1 MGKRTEFGPDM
12 ALGTQKNPEKRR
24 RSEMKVASR
33 NRNQRTRQSSR
44 SRSRRAG
51 NSPRVSG
58 IHNRRDKRFFCE
70 KPRPALE
77 DAIEMSS
84 QTTDT
89 EAGHEAA
96 APSSDRPDWNE
107 AIMLWLSW
115 NSTYEKATAK
125 MYKGGNKEKL
135 RAMVNEMECL

>member
-1 MGKRTEFGPDM
+1 
-12 ALGTQKNPEKRR
+12 
-24 RSEMKVASR
+24 MKVASR
-33 NRNQRTRQSSR
+33 NRNQRSR
-44 SRSRRAG
+44 HTSRGRSRRAG

-77 DAIEMSS
+77 DAVEMS
-84 QTTDT
+84 
-89 EAGHEAA
+89 AEAA
-96 APSSDRPDWNE
+96 EATAATAKEAEHQASSPSGDRPDWNE

-135 RAMVNEMECL
+135 RAMVNEMEFLRKQAIELSQGLLGCTN

>member
-1 MGKRTEFGPDM
+1 
-12 ALGTQKNPEKRR
+12 
-24 RSEMKVASR
+24 MKVASR

-77 DAIEMSS
+77 DAIEMEMSA

-89 EAGHEAA
+89 EAGREAPTA
-96 APSSDRPDWNE
+96 SSDRPDWNE

-135 RAMVNEMECL
+135 RAMVNEMECLRKQAIELSQGLLGCTN

>member
-1 MGKRTEFGPDM
+1 
-12 ALGTQKNPEKRR
+12 
-24 RSEMKVASR
+24 MKVASR

-44 SRSRRAG
+44 GRNRRTG
-51 NSPRVSG
+51 NSSRVSG

-77 DAIEMSS
+77 DAMEMSA
-84 QTTDT
+84 QTTATDD
-89 EAGHEAA
+89 GHKASTV
-96 APSSDRPDWNE
+96 PGDRPDWNE

-135 RAMVNEMECL
+135 RAMVNEMECLRKQAIELSQGLLGCAN

>member
-1 MGKRTEFGPDM
+1 
-12 ALGTQKNPEKRR
+12 
-24 RSEMKVASR
+24 MKVASR

-51 NSPRVSG
+51 NSSRVSG

-77 DAIEMSS
+77 DAIEMSA

-89 EAGHEAA
+89 ECGREAPT
-96 APSSDRPDWNE
+96 PSSDRPDWNE

-135 RAMVNEMECL
+135 RAMVNEMECLRKQAIELSQGLLGCTN

>member
-1 MGKRTEFGPDM
+1 
-12 ALGTQKNPEKRR
+12 
-24 RSEMKVASR
+24 MKVASR
-33 NRNQRTRQSSR
+33 NRNQRSRHSSR
-44 SRSRRAG
+44 GRNRRAG
-51 NSPRVSG
+51 SSPPVSG

-77 DAIEMSS
+77 DAMDLAA
-84 QTTDT
+84 QAVDDGQ
-89 EAGHEAA
+89 EAPAHAG
-96 APSSDRPDWNE
+96 DRPEWNE

-135 RAMVNEMECL
+135 RAMVKEMEYLRKQAIELSQGLLGCTN